1 MAKLIVVTRAELKA
15 AQLKLEKLL
24 AKDPRW
30 QELKRERERSIA
42 EEKARRDAE
51 WAEKQAGTGS
61 PKGGK

>member
-30 QELKRERERSIA
+30 REQKREMERSIA
-42 EEKARRDAE
+42 EEKARRDSE